1 MPVEEKVATDPEL
14 IENRKYLTLEVCA
27 LSSTHVLSVSGHFLG
42 VTAFSLPP
50 YATLV
55 VVDSL

>member
-1 MPVEEKVATDPEL
+1 VPVEDKVATDPEL
-14 IENRKYLTLEVCA
+14 IENRKYLTIEVCT

-42 VTAFSLPP
+42 VTAFSLPL

-55 VVDSL
+55 VVYSL